1 MQVKTIGD
9 CEHLWLQ
16 THNRMKASNT
26 YPLNPM
32 SAGLH
37 LIHLRKSGP
46 EIESYSSKN
55 VNFWDV

>member
-37 LIHLRKSGP
+37 LIHLRKSDP
-46 EIESYSSKN
+46 EI
-55 VNFWDV
+55 